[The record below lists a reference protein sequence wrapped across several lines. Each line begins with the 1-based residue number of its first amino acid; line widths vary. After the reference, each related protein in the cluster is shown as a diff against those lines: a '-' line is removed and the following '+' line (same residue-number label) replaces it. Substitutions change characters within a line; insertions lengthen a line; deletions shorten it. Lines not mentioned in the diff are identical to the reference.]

1 MKREDERGEDVEFFS
16 KQVGKGRGREDK
28 RRKEGEDNIGDIT
41 WTEQEND
48 EKLI

>member
-1 MKREDERGEDVEFFS
+1 MLNFSASKCEKEEEER
-16 KQVGKGRGREDK
+16 DK
-28 RRKEGEDNIGDIT
+28 RRKEGEDNIRDIT